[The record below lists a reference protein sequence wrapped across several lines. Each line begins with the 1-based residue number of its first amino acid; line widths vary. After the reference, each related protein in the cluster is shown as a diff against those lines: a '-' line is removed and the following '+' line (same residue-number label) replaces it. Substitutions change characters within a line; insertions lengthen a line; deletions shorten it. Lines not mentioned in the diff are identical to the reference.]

1 MKFINNI
8 KKWHKYH
15 KIEVFGAIVGFFVL
29 ILIIDV
35 ISISIRVKAENNA
48 FMKNNAIYVS
58 NFTTSLSG
66 KTGNIARIYVNPK
79 KTKCVILLYFDD
91 IENLVTDASKYQVYV
106 KGYDIEKGKYA
117 VSTKN
122 KPVGGYYIF
131 GSTGYSAIYLSDA
144 NGFQEQCIECIVR
157 CNELLT
163 NAQLANVEAANRDP
177 SYAQYD
183 QWRIIVNPLG
193 ESAKTGDFLDD
204 FDIVSL
210 YQDAVIDINEESIRN
225 MLTDN
230 INNLNVY
237 MKQIE
242 TYRNNLK
249 VLGVRVPSLPAYI
262 SGDVFSY
269 DENKNGEQMMI
280 YTPEYIFEAGVD
292 FDWFRYNLH
301 DKSFIDDIKDP
312 LITDTQFFNKLQNFS
327 NVDRFTTQKNW
338 YMSDGTL
345 INRDEVS
352 ASQLSNMKSINDNIK
367 KYETVLN
374 QYYTLKKEY
383 QCTNLVNYL
392 ILESNMRNTGKYFTS
407 NYSENAVIV
416 W

>member
-1 MKFINNI
+1 MKFINKI
-8 KKWHKYH
+8 KRWHKYH

-29 ILIIDV
+29 IIIIDV

-48 FMKNNAIYVS
+48 FMEDNAIYVS

-66 KTGNIARIYVNPK
+66 KTGSIAEMYVNDE
-79 KTKCVILLYFDD
+79 KTKCVIFLYFDST
-91 IENLVTDASKYQVYV
+91 ENLVTDASKYQVYV
-106 KGYDIEKGKYA
+106 KGYDIGKGKYA
-117 VSTKN
+117 ISTKS

-131 GSTGYSAIYLSDA
+131 GSTGYAAIYLSDA
-144 NGFQEQCIECIVR
+144 NGFQEQSIECIVR
-157 CNELLT
+157 CNEILVKS
-163 NAQLANVEAANRDP
+163 QLADVEAANRDA

-193 ESAKTGDFLDD
+193 KSAKTCDFLDD

-210 YQDAVIDINEESIRN
+210 YQDAVIDINEESIRKI
-225 MLTDN
+225 LIDN
-230 INNLNVY
+230 VNNLNVY
-237 MKQIE
+237 MKQLE

-249 VLGVRVPSLPAYI
+249 VLGVRIPAIPEYI

-269 DENKNGEQMMI
+269 EENKNGEQIMI
-280 YTPEYIFEAGVD
+280 YSPEYVFETGVD

-312 LITDTQFFNKLQNFS
+312 LISDTQFFNKLQNFS
-327 NVDRFTTQKNW
+327 GINRYTSEQNW
-338 YMSDGTL
+338 YMADGTL
-345 INRDEVS
+345 INRNEVS
-352 ASQLSNMKSINDNIK
+352 TSQLSNMKSINENIK

-374 QYYTLKKEY
+374 QYYTLKREY

-392 ILESNMRNTGKYFTS
+392 VLESNMRNTGKHFTS
-407 NYSENAVIV
+407 NYGENAVIV